1 MHQETYFEQAME
13 QSLIGHG
20 GYEKGDPQ
28 GFDPAR
34 ALFPDEVT
42 AFIQTS
48 QPKRWQSLV
57 KLHGDQAGEVLLG
70 ALVKELASKN
80 ALHVLRHGFKCF
92 GKTFRLAY
100 FAPNTGMNPEAAAA
114 YGHNRLRV
122 TRQVHFSE
130 KHPNRSL
137 DMVLSVNGLPVVT
150 LELKNPMTG
159 QTVEDAIR
167 QYKND
172 RDPGEP
178 IFRFKERALVHFA
191 VDPDRASMTTRLSG
205 SRTAFLPFNRGYKYG
220 AGNPPAEKG
229 GYRTSY
235 LWEEVLARD
244 SLMDILARFLH
255 LEVAETK
262 VTTKKGVKR
271 HRKETL
277 IFPRYHQ
284 LDAVRKLITSARAK
298 GSGHNYLVQHSAG
311 SGKSNSI
318 AWLAHRLSSLHD
330 TDDNKVFDTIVV
342 ITDRRVLDQQLQNT
356 IYQFE
361 HKQGVV
367 RKIDENTRQLVQALS
382 SGVPIIISTI
392 QKFPFITQAMDT
404 LAKKGEEVDLNTEG
418 KRFAVIVDEAHSS
431 QSGETAME
439 LRKVLNRD
447 GIESAIAEEF
457 LDLEEEDL
465 SEEARKRLFQDML
478 KRPRQPNISF
488 FAFTAT
494 PKFKTQAVFNEPGPD
509 GQPPFHLYS
518 MRQAIE
524 EGFIMDVLENY
535 TTYKTYY
542 GLIKSIE
549 DDPQVPRRKA
559 ARALAR
565 FMSLH
570 PHNIAQKV
578 EVIVEHF
585 RHNTR
590 HRIGGRAKAMV
601 VTASRLHAVRYKQA
615 FDKYIRDKGI
625 TGIRS
630 LVAFSGSVT
639 DPDLPEQSYT
649 EVGLN
654 EGIKESELPERFA
667 SEQYQVLLVAEKYQ
681 TGFDQP
687 LLHTMYVD
695 KRLSGIQ
702 AVQTLSRLNR
712 TAPGKED
719 TFVLDFANEPDEI
732 YDAFKPYYEVTP
744 PGEPTDPHQLYDLQ
758 HRLEEAQVFAPDEV
772 DAFAEIWFKNRSEP
786 TAADHRKINALLD
799 QAVARYQ
806 DLDEDHQDQ
815 FKGQLT
821 SFRNLYAFLAQII
834 PYQDSSLEK
843 LYTYGRF
850 LLSKLPR
857 RADDTAFEL
866 EGEVSLQYYRL
877 QKISEGAINL
887 GVGEPEALYGPT
899 EVGTGRAEDEK
910 VELSTL
916 IGKLNERFGT
926 EFTAADQLFF
936 DQIAASAAESETLR
950 EAAQANTRDNF
961 AYVFNRMLEN
971 LFIERMDGN
980 EEIFGRLM
988 NDDDFRRVAAEHLL
1002 HDVYERLQADREDKT
1017 APASRE

>member
-1 MHQETYFEQAME
+1 MHQEIYFEQAME
-13 QSLIGHG
+13 QSLIEHG
-20 GYEKGDPQ
+20 GYQTGDPK
-28 GFDPAR
+28 GFDSSR
-34 ALFPDEVT
+34 ALFPAEVI
-42 AFIQTS
+42 AFIEAS
-48 QPKRWQSLV
+48 QPARWQQLA
-57 KLHGDQAGEVLLG
+57 KLHGEKAEEVLLHS
-70 ALVKELASKN
+70 LVKELASKT
-80 ALHVLRHGFKCF
+80 ALHVLRHGFKCY

-100 FAPNTGMNPEAAAA
+100 FAPNTGMNPEAAEA

-130 KHPNRSL
+130 THPNKSV

-159 QTVEDAIR
+159 QTVDDAMA
-167 QYKND
+167 QYKKD
-172 RDPGEP
+172 RDPAEP
-178 IFRFKERALVHFA
+178 LFRFKERALVHFA
-191 VDPDRASMTTRLSG
+191 VDPDQAFMTTQLTGAS
-205 SRTAFLPFNRGYKYG
+205 TYFLPFNRGHNHG
-220 AGNPPAEKG
+220 AGNPPAEEG

-235 LWEEVLARD
+235 LWEHVLTRD

-255 LEVAETK
+255 LEVSESK
-262 VTTKKGVKR
+262 VATRKGVKR
-271 HRKETL
+271 KKKETL

-284 LDAVRKLITSARAK
+284 LDAVRSLIKSARTQ
-298 GSGHNYLVQHSAG
+298 GPGHNYLVQHSAG

-318 AWLAHRLSSLHD
+318 AWLAHRLSSLHNGE
-330 TDDNKVFDTIVV
+330 DNKVFDTVVV

-367 RKIDENTRQLVQALS
+367 QKIDENTQQLAQALS
-382 SGVPIIISTI
+382 SSVPIIISTI

-404 LAKKGEEVDLNTEG
+404 LAKKGEEVELNTGG

-457 LDLEEEDL
+457 LDEEEDL
-465 SEEARKRLFQDML
+465 SEAARKRLFAEML

-494 PKFKTQAVFNEPGPD
+494 PKFKTQAVFNEPGPN

-524 EGFIMDVLENY
+524 EGFIMDVLNNY

-542 GLIKSIE
+542 GLIKSVE
-549 DDPQVPRRKA
+549 DDPQVPKRKA
-559 ARALAR
+559 AKALAR

-590 HRIGGRAKAMV
+590 HLIGGRAKAMV
-601 VTASRLHAVRYKQA
+601 VTASRLHAVRYKNA
-615 FDKYIRDKGI
+615 FDQYIKKHDI

-639 DPDLPEQSYT
+639 DPDFPDRSYT
-649 EVGLN
+649 EVGMN
-654 EGIKESELPERFA
+654 EGIKESELPDRFD
-667 SEQYQVLLVAEKYQ
+667 SEHYQVLLVAEKYQ

-695 KRLSGIQ
+695 RRLAGIQ

-712 TAPGKED
+712 TTAGKED
-719 TFVLDFANEPDEI
+719 TFVLDFVNEPSEI
-732 YDAFKPYYEVTP
+732 YKAFKPYYEVTP
-744 PGEPTDPHQLYDLQ
+744 PGETSDPHQLYDLQ
-758 HRLEEAQVFAPDEV
+758 HRLEGHQVFTGDEV
-772 DAFAEIWFKNRSEP
+772 NAFAEIWYKNRNEP
-786 TAADHRKINALLD
+786 TAADHQKINAVLD
-799 QAVARYQ
+799 KAVERYKA
-806 DLDEDHQDQ
+806 LEEDERDQ
-815 FKGQLT
+815 FKGQLA

-843 LYTYGRF
+843 LYSYGRF
-850 LLSKLPR
+850 LLHKLPR
-857 RADDTAFEL
+857 GADDTVFEL
-866 EGEVSLQYYRL
+866 EDEVSLKYYRL
-877 QKISEGAINL
+877 QKISEGAIDL
-887 GVGEPEALYGPT
+887 GVGEAEPLYGPT
-899 EVGTGRAEDEK
+899 EVGTGRAEDDE

-926 EFTAADQLFF
+926 EFTPADQLFF
-936 DQIAASAAESETLR
+936 DQIAASAAENDTLR
-950 EAAQANTRDNF
+950 EAAQANTIDNF
-961 AYVFNRMLEN
+961 SYVFNRMLEN

-988 NDDDFRRVAAEHLL
+988 NDDDFRRIAHDHLL
-1002 HDVYERLQADREDKT
+1002 HDVYDRLRK
-1017 APASRE
+1017 PGS

>member
-1 MHQETYFEQAME
+1 MHQEIYFEQAME
-13 QSLIGHG
+13 QSLIEKG
-20 GYEKGDPQ
+20 GYQKGDPK

-34 ALFPDEVT
+34 ALFPAEVI
-42 AFIQTS
+42 AFIKAS
-48 QPKRWQSLV
+48 QPARWQQLV
-57 KLHGDQAGEVLLG
+57 KLHGEKAEEVLLG
-70 ALVKELASKN
+70 SLVKELASKT
-80 ALHVLRHGFKCF
+80 ALHVLRHGFKCY
-92 GKTFRLAY
+92 GKTFRLAF
-100 FAPNTGMNPEAAAA
+100 FAPNTGMNPEAAEA

-130 KHPNRSL
+130 THPKKSL
-137 DMVLSVNGLPVVT
+137 DMMLSVNGLPVVT

-159 QTVEDAIR
+159 QTVDDAMA

-191 VDPDRASMTTRLSG
+191 LDPDQAFMTTRLTGAS
-205 SRTAFLPFNRGYKYG
+205 TWFLPFNRGHNHG
-220 AGNPPAEKG
+220 AGNPPSDDG
-229 GYRTSY
+229 SYRTSY
-235 LWEEVLARD
+235 LWERVLTRD

-255 LEVAETK
+255 LEVSETK
-262 VTTKKGVKR
+262 VATQKGVKR
-271 HRKETL
+271 KKKETL

-284 LDAVRKLITSARAK
+284 LDAVRQLITSARAQ
-298 GSGHNYLVQHSAG
+298 GPGHNYLVQHSAG

-330 TDDNKVFDTIVV
+330 SEDNKVFDTVVV

-367 RKIDENTRQLVQALS
+367 QKIDENTQQLAQALS
-382 SGVPIIISTI
+382 SGVPIVISTI

-404 LAKKGEEVDLNTEG
+404 LAKKGEEVALDTGG

-457 LDLEEEDL
+457 LDVEEEAL
-465 SEEARKRLFQDML
+465 SEEARKALFAEML

-524 EGFIMDVLENY
+524 EGFIMDVLDNY
-535 TTYKTYY
+535 TTYNTYY

-549 DDPQVPRRKA
+549 DDPQVPKRKA
-559 ARALAR
+559 AKALAR

-601 VTASRLHAVRYKQA
+601 VTGSRLHAVRYKKA
-615 FDKYIRDKGI
+615 FDQYIKKHDI

-639 DPDLPEQSYT
+639 DPDFPDHSYT
-649 EVGLN
+649 EVGMN
-654 EGIKESELPERFA
+654 EGIKESELPERFD
-667 SEQYQVLLVAEKYQ
+667 SEHYQVLLVAEKYQ

-695 KRLSGIQ
+695 RRLAGIQ

-712 TAPGKED
+712 TTAGKED
-719 TFVLDFANEPDEI
+719 TFVLDFVNEPGEI
-732 YDAFKPYYEVTP
+732 YEAFKPYYEVTP
-744 PGEPTDPHQLYDLQ
+744 PGEPSDPHQLYDLQ
-758 HRLEEAQVFAPDEV
+758 HRLEGHRVFTEDEV
-772 DAFAEIWFKNRSEP
+772 NAFSEIWYKNRNEP
-786 TAADHRKINALLD
+786 TAADHQKINAVLD
-799 QAVARYQ
+799 KAVDRYKA
-806 DLDEDHQDQ
+806 LDEDEQDQ
-815 FKGQLT
+815 FKGQLA

-843 LYTYGRF
+843 LYSYGRF
-850 LLSKLPR
+850 LLHKLPR
-857 RADDTAFEL
+857 DADDTVFEL
-866 EGEVSLQYYRL
+866 EDEVSLKYYRL
-877 QKISEGAINL
+877 QKISEGAIDL
-887 GVGEPEALYGPT
+887 GVGEARPLYGPT
-899 EVGTGRAEDEK
+899 EVGTGRAEDYE

-926 EFTAADQLFF
+926 EFTPADQLFF
-936 DQIAASAAESETLR
+936 DQIAASAAENDTLR

-988 NDDDFRRVAAEHLL
+988 NDDDFRRIAGEHLL
-1002 HDVYERLQADREDKT
+1002 DNVYERLQTEQEE
-1017 APASRE
+1017 APSHQGQ

>member
-1 MHQETYFEQAME
+1 MHQEIYFEQAMG
-13 QSLIGHG
+13 QSLTQHG
-20 GYEKGDPQ
+20 GYQKGDPK
-28 GFDPAR
+28 GFDAAR
-34 ALFPDEVT
+34 ALFPAEVI
-42 AFIQTS
+42 AFVEAS
-48 QPKRWQSLV
+48 QPARWQQLV
-57 KLHGDQAGEVLLG
+57 KLHGEKAEEVLLG
-70 ALVKELASKN
+70 SLVKELASKT
-80 ALHVLRHGFKCF
+80 ALHVLRHGFKCY
-92 GKTFRLAY
+92 GKTFRLAF
-100 FAPNTGMNPEAAAA
+100 FAPNTGMNPEAAEA

-130 KHPNRSL
+130 THPKKSL

-159 QTVEDAIR
+159 QTVDDAMA

-172 RDPGEP
+172 RDPAEP

-191 VDPDRASMTTRLSG
+191 LDPDQAFMTTRLTGAS
-205 SRTAFLPFNRGYKYG
+205 TWFLPFNRGYNHG
-220 AGNPPAEKG
+220 AGNPPSDDG
-229 GYRTSY
+229 SYRTSY
-235 LWEEVLARD
+235 LWERVLTRD

-255 LEVAETK
+255 LEVSETK
-262 VTTKKGVKR
+262 VATQKGVKR
-271 HRKETL
+271 KKKETL

-284 LDAVRKLITSARAK
+284 LDAVRQLITSARAQ
-298 GSGHNYLVQHSAG
+298 GPGHNYLVQHSAG

-330 TDDNKVFDTIVV
+330 SEDNKVFDTVVV

-367 RKIDENTRQLVQALS
+367 QKIDENTQQLAQALS
-382 SGVPIIISTI
+382 SGVPIVISTI

-404 LAKKGEEVDLNTEG
+404 LAKKGEEVALDTGG

-457 LDLEEEDL
+457 LDVEEEDL
-465 SEEARKRLFQDML
+465 SEEARKALFAEML

-524 EGFIMDVLENY
+524 EGFIMDVLDNY
-535 TTYKTYY
+535 TTYNTYY

-549 DDPQVPRRKA
+549 DDPQVPKRKA
-559 ARALAR
+559 AKALAR

-601 VTASRLHAVRYKQA
+601 VTGSRLHAVRYKKT
-615 FDKYIRDKGI
+615 FDQYIKKHEI
-625 TGIRS
+625 TGVRS
-630 LVAFSGSVT
+630 LVAFSGSVA
-639 DPDLPEQSYT
+639 DPDFPDHSYT
-649 EVGLN
+649 EVGMN
-654 EGIKESELPERFA
+654 EGIKESELPERFD
-667 SEQYQVLLVAEKYQ
+667 SEHYQVLLVAEKYQ

-695 KRLSGIQ
+695 RRLAGIQ

-712 TAPGKED
+712 TTAGKED
-719 TFVLDFANEPDEI
+719 TFVLDFVNEPGEI
-732 YDAFKPYYEVTP
+732 YEAFKPYYEVTP
-744 PGEPTDPHQLYDLQ
+744 PGEPSDRTSST
-758 HRLEEAQVFAPDEV
+758 
-772 DAFAEIWFKNRSEP
+772 ICS
-786 TAADHRKINALLD
+786 TAWKSTRC
-799 QAVARYQ
+799 
-806 DLDEDHQDQ
+806 
-815 FKGQLT
+815 
-821 SFRNLYAFLAQII
+821 
-834 PYQDSSLEK
+834 
-843 LYTYGRF
+843 
-850 LLSKLPR
+850 LPR
-857 RADDTAFEL
+857 MR
-866 EGEVSLQYYRL
+866 
-877 QKISEGAINL
+877 
-887 GVGEPEALYGPT
+887 
-899 EVGTGRAEDEK
+899 
-910 VELSTL
+910 
-916 IGKLNERFGT
+916 
-926 EFTAADQLFF
+926 
-936 DQIAASAAESETLR
+936 
-950 EAAQANTRDNF
+950 
-961 AYVFNRMLEN
+961 
-971 LFIERMDGN
+971 
-980 EEIFGRLM
+980 
-988 NDDDFRRVAAEHLL
+988 
-1002 HDVYERLQADREDKT
+1002 
-1017 APASRE
+1017 